1 MAENENQESEIKD
14 SEVKDSEVKKS
25 EVEVTEDI
33 TVDTETKKNLKLQ
46 FWYGLLF
53 GVLAA
58 SIFFTGLL
66 LWYRSRE
73 PKKITSIQLDADADI
88 SATGEVL
95 SKAVMSK
102 MNSLLQAIDLYYLN
116 DVTEEDLVNGM
127 YSGLLDALN
136 DPYSKYYTAEELT
149 DLMQQTQGTYF
160 GIGAYVGFD
169 KEQNTAYIS
178 KIMKGT
184 PAEASDLKQ
193 GDFIVGVDEIDT
205 VGMSSTEVVTYIKGE
220 KDTAVTLK
228 VYRKSTDETLNI
240 EIIRNEIETP
250 TVEHEMLDNNIGYL
264 EILEFDNVTTDQFK
278 KAYTDLKSQGM
289 DAMILDLRAN
299 PGGNVGT
306 VCEIAREMLPE
317 GLIVYTEDKYGNR
330 TDYRCNGKNKINI
343 PLVVLV
349 DQNSASAAEIL
360 AGAIKDHEVGIL
372 MGATTFGKGIVQR
385 IISISDGTAM
395 KLTISK
401 YYTPNGNNIHGI
413 GIEPDIKV
421 EWDEDAF
428 LEDGTDSQKNAAYDY
443 LVEQL
448 QK

>member
-1 MAENENQESEIKD
+1 MAENENQESE
-14 SEVKDSEVKKS
+14 VK
-25 EVEVTEDI
+25 VTEDT
-33 TVDTETKKNLKLQ
+33 TVNVESKKDSKQ
-46 FWYGLLF
+46 VFWYGLLF
-53 GVLAA
+53 GVLGA
-58 SIFFTGLL
+58 SLLFIGLL
-66 LWYRSRE
+66 FWYRSRE
-73 PKKITSIQLDADADI
+73 PKQSATIQLDASADTEAEDGII
-88 SATGEVL
+88 SE
-95 SKAVMSK
+95 AVMNK
-102 MNSLLQAIDLYYLN
+102 MSTLIQAIDLYYLN
-116 DVTEEDLVNGM
+116 DVTEEDLITGM
-127 YSGLLDALN
+127 YSGLLDALG
-136 DPYSKYYTAEELT
+136 DPYSTYYTIDELE
-149 DLMQQTQGTYF
+149 DLIQQTQGIYY

-193 GDFIVGVDEIDT
+193 GDFIIGVDGVDT
-205 VGMSSTEVVTYIKGE
+205 IGMSNTEVVTYIKGE
-220 KDTAVTLK
+220 KETAVTLK
-228 VYRKSTDETLNI
+228 VYRKLTEETLDI

-250 TVEHEMLDNNIGYL
+250 TVEYEMLDNNVGYL
-264 EILEFDNVTTDQFK
+264 EILEFDEVTTDQFK
-278 KAYTDLKSQGM
+278 NAYTDLKNQGM

-330 TDYRCNGKNKINI
+330 TDYRCNGKNEINI

-349 DQNSASAAEIL
+349 DQNSASASEIL
-360 AGAIKDHEVGIL
+360 AGAIKDYGVGKL
-372 MGATTFGKGIVQR
+372 MGTTTFGKGIVQR

-421 EWDEDAF
+421 EWDNDAY
-428 LEDGTDSQKNAAYDY
+428 LEDGTDVQKNAAYDY
-443 LVEQL
+443 LIEQL